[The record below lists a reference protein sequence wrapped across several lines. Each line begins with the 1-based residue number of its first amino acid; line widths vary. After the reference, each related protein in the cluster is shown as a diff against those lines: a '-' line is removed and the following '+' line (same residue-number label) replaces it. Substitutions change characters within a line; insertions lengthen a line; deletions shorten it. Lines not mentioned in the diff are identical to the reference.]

1 MAVTI
6 QRLSSTVT
14 VGEGRGGG
22 GADGPLDPQAV
33 EQIVAVVM
41 ARLKEEQRHEQR
53 LRSEMSVP
61 ERMSGP
67 TTA

>member
-14 VGEGRGGG
+14 VGDGPAEGR
-22 GADGPLDPQAV
+22 LDPAYV

-41 ARLKEEQRHEQR
+41 ARLKDEQRHEQR

-61 ERMSGP
+61 ERMSEP
-67 TTA
+67 TTG